1 MAKKRQWGWI
11 TSGVSALAVGAID
24 QQLIR
29 MAGGGKLGPLTPT
42 QTQAGVTGLLA
53 IGAGTTKLLTDG
65 DGAVEHIADG
75 TLYSSLG
82 FLGQSGLHQVS
93 RLIDAKAVAT
103 STSAS
108 NPDPTSDS
116 GLSTSADQTQDAS
129 SSSSVVSSEPSYLF

>member
-1 MAKKRQWGWI
+1 MARKKQWGWI

-42 QTQAGVTGLLA
+42 QAQAGVTGLLA
-53 IGAGTTKLLTDG
+53 LGAGTTKLLTDG

-93 RLIDAKAVAT
+93 RMIDAKTVAA
-103 STSAS
+103 SAT